1 MVINTMRRAGAVFWL
16 ALAVVQFI
24 PAITINTDNAR
35 LHAEALRNTYPRPE
49 GSEGERNA
57 LEYVGSVLDPT
68 GANYTVRDFADL
80 DDGHSFSRMV
90 DISIRG
96 RSPETLLLMVP
107 LSHPDTAGPDEDGSA
122 SLAATLALVEAAA
135 RGGSNLSFRIV
146 ILGAEHGTTPPYP
159 LGSRL
164 FLRDYFPDSD
174 TAALYLDANQPFIV
188 LETGGGGEV
197 APSWLLAA
205 AVDSARAAQLTPR
218 VRAGLNQLHRMG
230 ISSAPEPLVELL
242 RAGIPAIHL
251 GSQPGEFGPAS
262 VADSAA
268 AIARLLQNFVTRFE
282 SDIPSDWDRHYLY
295 FQLGRRHVV
304 VPENVYLIILL
315 GVVFGALLYALI
327 ARRQLGRYIRT
338 IARNFW
344 NLPVLFLLI
353 FAFLSAGSLL
363 LDLFLIVRR
372 FPTLWQHNP
381 MSYVSLKLALSVLL
395 FSLAAQL
402 LRMLP
407 LSKNG
412 SFYSA
417 SALFVLFVDI
427 ILFSVLN
434 LSFSYYFVW
443 AFLLSFLFSILRHR
457 ILKLL
462 TLITAPILMVI
473 VAIEVLAVPE
483 LRVAEI
489 LLLSPRG
496 NLVLS
501 FVTLPFLLML
511 IRLDFLIRHPIAGR
525 RSFALRMV
533 TIGSAAVS
541 VALLVFIL
549 VSTPYSPTNPQP
561 IAVTERVDY
570 ESFTRDLTLSSPA
583 PLGEFTI
590 SYLDETEEVSTGS
603 RTWEVSSDR
612 VPDVLS
618 VRLNTADFLDR
629 NQARLTVDAPL
640 PLEEVEV
647 LFSSE
652 QPMTIYDADFPYRLA
667 PDRLTA
673 EIFIGRR
680 PRLPLVI
687 NYTTTSDT
695 APRIEVIA
703 RSSVHPDQ
711 ILVEKAQALVTST
724 LEIRT
729 VLNP

>member
-1 MVINTMRRAGAVFWL
+1 MVINTMRRAGAVLWL

-24 PAITINTDNAR
+24 PAITIDTDNAR

-57 LEYVGSVLDPT
+57 LEYVSSVLDSA
-68 GANYTVRDFADL
+68 GVDYTIRDFADL
-80 DDGHSFSRMV
+80 DDGHSFSRIV

-96 RSPETLLLMVP
+96 RTNETLLLFVP

-135 RGGSNLSFRIV
+135 RGESNLSFRIA
-146 ILGAEHGTTPPYP
+146 ILGAEHGTAPPYP

-174 TAALYLDANQPFIV
+174 TVALYLDANQPGIV
-188 LETGGGGEV
+188 LDTGGGGEV
-197 APSWLLAA
+197 TPSWLVTA
-205 AVDSARAAQLTPR
+205 AVDSAREAQLAPR
-218 VRAGLNQLHRMG
+218 LRAGLNQLHRMG

-242 RAGIPAIHL
+242 KAGLPAIHL

-268 AIARLLQNFVTRFE
+268 AVAGFLQNFVTRFE
-282 SDIPSDWDRHYLY
+282 PDIPADWDRHYLY
-295 FQLGRRHVV
+295 FQFGRRHVV
-304 VPENVYLIILL
+304 VPEQVYLILLL
-315 GVVFGALLYALI
+315 GVVFGTLLYALI

-353 FAFLSAGSLL
+353 FAFLSAGTLL
-363 LDLFLIVRR
+363 LDLFLFVRQ
-372 FPTLWQHNP
+372 FPTLWQHSP
-381 MSYVSLKLALSVLL
+381 MAYVSLKLVLSVLL

-427 ILFSVLN
+427 IIFSVLN

-443 AFLLSFLFSILRHR
+443 AFLLSFLFSILRQR
-457 ILKLL
+457 TLKLL
-462 TLITAPILMVI
+462 ALIAAPVLMAL
-473 VAIEVLAVPE
+473 VAVEVLAVPE
-483 LRVAEI
+483 LRVTDI
-489 LLLSPRG
+489 LLFSPRG
-496 NLVLS
+496 NLLLS
-501 FVTLPFLLML
+501 FVTLPFMLML
-511 IRLDFLIRHPIAGR
+511 IRLDFLIRHPVAGR
-525 RSFALRMV
+525 KSFALRTV
-533 TIGSAAVS
+533 TIGSAAIS
-541 VALLVFIL
+541 VALLVFIV

-561 IAVTERVDY
+561 IVVTELVDY
-570 ESFTRDLTLSSPA
+570 ESFTRNLTLSSPA

-590 SYLDETEEVSTGS
+590 SYLGETDEVSTRS
-603 RTWEVSSDR
+603 RTWEVSTDR

-618 VRLNTADFLDR
+618 VRLSTADFLDR
-629 NQARLTVDAPL
+629 NLARLTVDAPI

-647 LFSSE
+647 HFSSE
-652 QPMTIYDADFPYRLA
+652 QPMTIYDADFPYHLA
-667 PDRLTA
+667 PDRLSA

-680 PRLPLVI
+680 PQLPLVI

-703 RSSVHPDQ
+703 RSPVHPDQ
-711 ILVEKAQALVTST
+711 IVVEKSRAVATST